1 MAIKYIP
8 YTTEPLR
15 GQAVLPFLRYHSQL
29 TTKDFV
35 IKGLP
40 YYETELVERV
50 NGGGDN
56 LVIHGD
62 CLNACAYLKEKDIKV
77 DLVYIDPP
85 FASGANYAK
94 KIYIRKN
101 PKLVAKLENVEEELK
116 NERAQE
122 GIELDNEYLQS
133 IEETMYGDIWQK
145 EDYLNWMYERLLAI
159 KAIMNENASICV
171 HLDWHI
177 GHYVKVLMDE
187 IFGDENFVSEI
198 IWKRTSA
205 HSDANKIGINHD
217 NILFYTK
224 SQDSIWNPL
233 YQDYSEEYLERFS
246 HSDPEGR
253 KWTDGPLTA
262 KGLSGGGYTYEYK
275 GINGYWR
282 CPKETMKKL
291 DEQNRLHF
299 TKNGGIRVKKYLD
312 EVKGLQLQTIWTDI
326 YPTNSQA
333 IERSSYPT
341 QKPEALLERI
351 INAISNKDMLVA
363 DFFGGSGA
371 TALVAQK
378 LGRKFI
384 TADVGVNSIQTMR
397 DRLDEA
403 GAKFDVLKIKDGI
416 DLFRNPEQTMEKLAT
431 VIPGLSTRHDFG
443 KFWFG
448 AITEDGKVCP
458 CWVPNLL
465 DKSQAILN
473 AALFTK
479 ILDETAKLETVSKVV
494 ICSVD
499 KIEEKEIDKM
509 IADFD
514 LRDNEGKK
522 IEFVFKDL
530 KELTDLLVYPDIVQ
544 YSLAEKNGTYEITFD
559 RFISDNLMRKID
571 EYNAKKQSK
580 QKALLDEKEDLQ
592 AKIEISD
599 EGLEFIEYISVDCT
613 NKDGPWNSDE
623 EIKIDKRGY
632 VIHNGKK
639 TKEFWDGKIVTDKKL
654 LRLKVRNIAGDETL
668 LHV

>member
-29 TTKDFV
+29 TAKDFV
-35 IKGLP
+35 VKGLP
-40 YYETELVERV
+40 YYETELVEKV

-62 CLNACAYLKEKDIKV
+62 CLNACAYLKEKNSKV

-101 PKLVAKLENVEEELK
+101 PKLVARLEAAEEEIK
-116 NERAQE
+116 KQRADE
-122 GIELDNEYLQS
+122 GAELDNADLQA

-159 KAIMNENASICV
+159 KEVMSNTASIYV
-171 HLDWHI
+171 HLDYNI
-177 GHYVKVLMDE
+177 GHYVKILMDE
-187 IFGDENFVSEI
+187 IFGEENFIGEFIWLFSGREMNERQWNPKHNNIYCYGKTKNWIFNFEDVAEEPSKEVLAQYKNVDENG
-198 IWKRTSA
+198 KRYVIRSGQ
-205 HSDANKIGINHD
+205 S
-217 NILFYTK
+217 
-224 SQDSIWNPL
+224 
-233 YQDYSEEYLERFS
+233 
-246 HSDPEGR
+246 
-253 KWTDGPLTA
+253 
-262 KGLSGGGYTYEYK
+262 KGLSKEGPNTYRQYYKPVPPRDYKYFSYISSSDEHLGY
-275 GINGYWR
+275 
-282 CPKETMKKL
+282 
-291 DEQNRLHF
+291 
-299 TKNGGIRVKKYLD
+299 
-312 EVKGLQLQTIWTDI
+312 
-326 YPTNSQA
+326 A
-333 IERSSYPT
+333 T
-341 QKPEALLERI
+341 QKPEDLIEHFIKAS
-351 INAISNKDMLVA
+351 SNKKMLVA
-363 DFFGGSGA
+363 DFFGGSG
-371 TALVAQK
+371 VAAVVAHK

-384 TADVGVNSIQTMR
+384 TADVGLNSIQTMR

-403 GAKFDVLKIKDGI
+403 GAKFDILKIKDGI
-416 DLFRNPEQTMEKLAT
+416 DLFRNPQQSMEKLAT
-431 VIPGLSTRHDFG
+431 VIPGLSTRHDYG

-448 AITEDGKVCP
+448 AITEDGMICP

-479 ILDETAKLETVSKVV
+479 ILDEAAKLETVSKIV

-499 KIEEKEIDKM
+499 KKDDKEIDKM
-509 IADFD
+509 ISEYD

-530 KELTDLLVYPDIVQ
+530 KELTDLLVYPDIVK
-544 YSLAEKNGTYEITFD
+544 YSIHENGGIYKIVID
-559 RFISDNLMRKID
+559 RLVSDNLMRKIN

-580 QKALLDEKEDLQ
+580 EETAKT
-592 AKIEISD
+592 KIEISD
-599 EGLEFIEYISVDCT
+599 DGLELIEYISIDCT
-613 NKDGPWNSDE
+613 NKTDAWNSDQ

-632 VIHNGKK
+632 VIKNGEK
-639 TKEFWDGKIVTDKKL
+639 TKEFWDGKIVADKNP
-654 LRLKVRNIAGDETL
+654 LRLKVRNIAGDETIINL
-668 LHV
+668 LDK